1 MPMVLMS
8 GWIAADTLD
17 KDGVAERT
25 GIGAP
30 VSDPASGELIEA
42 RTPWAR

>member
-17 KDGVAERT
+17 QDRIAPQNRRPVEVAAT
-25 GIGAP
+25 TA
-30 VSDPASGELIEA
+30 
-42 RTPWAR
+42 

>member
-17 KDGVAERT
+17 RDGLVPRSAARRSVDPEPALGVAPR
-25 GIGAP
+25 
-30 VSDPASGELIEA
+30 
-42 RTPWAR
+42 

>member
-17 KDGVAERT
+17 QDK
-25 GIGAP
+25 IAP
-30 VSDPASGELIEA
+30 KESRQLCDV
-42 RTPWAR
+42 

>member
-17 KDGVAERT
+17 KDGVAERSAS
-25 GIGAP
+25 GAP
-30 VSDPASGELIEA
+30 VSDPAIRELVEA
-42 RTPWAR
+42 

>member
-17 KDGVAERT
+17 RDTAATVAPREMEIA
-25 GIGAP
+25 G
-30 VSDPASGELIEA
+30 
-42 RTPWAR
+42 

>member
-17 KDGVAERT
+17 RDRGGKPR
-25 GIGAP
+25 P
-30 VSDPASGELIEA
+30 
-42 RTPWAR
+42 TPTTAMAN